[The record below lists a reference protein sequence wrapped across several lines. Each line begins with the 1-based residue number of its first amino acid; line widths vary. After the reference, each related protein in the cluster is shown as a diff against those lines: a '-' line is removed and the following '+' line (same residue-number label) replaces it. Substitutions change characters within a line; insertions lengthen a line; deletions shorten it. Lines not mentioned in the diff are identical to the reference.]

1 MQTFNTK
8 VISANDPCFYL
19 EQEQLPL
26 LIKHEAKTVS
36 FVELISLVKTRE
48 LNKLKCGEITYQ
60 TLKMTFSRIDSNI
73 VWFFGSFLDVS
84 QITSDTVSEFVF
96 FLASNG
102 IKPITIKQYLGL
114 LKRMLSHAVVEHFID
129 NLPIFPKTKGK
140 SLPRASLTLD
150 QYRKVVVTAKLLSKI
165 NITPD
170 QVSHRNKANGIYI
183 KNGPISQEMV
193 GLIRFMTNTFLRPV
207 DMKLLQHKHIEVVE
221 GKQCYLRI
229 SLPETKSHTGQ
240 VVSLRA
246 AVGIYRNLRN
256 KSVQQGYGGRNDY
269 VFFPEIKNRQKAIQI
284 ISYLFSRVLNKCG
297 LYHAS
302 DGQKRSLYSLRHT
315 AITFR
320 LIYGQGI
327 DLLTLARNART
338 SVEMIEK
345 FYASN
350 LKAEMNIELL
360 QSKRTRFA

>member
-1 MQTFNTK
+1 MQTYDLK
-8 VISANDPCFYL
+8 ISAANDPCFIL
-19 EQEQLPL
+19 KQEQLIL
-26 LIKHEAKTVS
+26 LTNYENKSAS
-36 FVELISLVKTRE
+36 FIELIGIVKRRE
-48 LNKLKCGEITYQ
+48 LLKLKRGEITNQ

-73 VWFFGSFLDVS
+73 VSFFGNFLDLRK
-84 QITSDTVSEFVF
+84 ITSDVISDFIF
-96 FLASNG
+96 FLADKG

-114 LKRMLSHAVVEHFID
+114 IKRILSYAILEELIT
-129 NLPIFPKTKGK
+129 NLPIFPKIKSK
-140 SLPRASLTLD
+140 SLPRASLAID
-150 QYRKVVVTAKLLSKI
+150 QYRKVITTAKFLAKL
-165 NITPD
+165 NISPN
-170 QVSHRNKANGIYI
+170 QISHRNKANGVYI
-183 KNGPISQEMV
+183 KNGPIPQEMA

-207 DMKLLQHKHIEVVE
+207 DIKLLQHKHIEVIE

-229 SLPETKSHTGQ
+229 NLPETKSHTGQ

-246 AVGIYRNLRN
+246 AVGVYRNL
-256 KSVQQGYGGRNDY
+256 KSSSIQQGYGGSNNY
-269 VFFPEIKNRQKAIQI
+269 VFFPEIENRQKAIHM
-284 ISYLFSRVLNKCG
+284 ISYLFSRILNECG

-320 LIYGQGI
+320 LVYGQGI

-350 LKAEMNIELL
+350 LKAEMNIDLL
-360 QSKRTRFA
+360 QSKRTKFA